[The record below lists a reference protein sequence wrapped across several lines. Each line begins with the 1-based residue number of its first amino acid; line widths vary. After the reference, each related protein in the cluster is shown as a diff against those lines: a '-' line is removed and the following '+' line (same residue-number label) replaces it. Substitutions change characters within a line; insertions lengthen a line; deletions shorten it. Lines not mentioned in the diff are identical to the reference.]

1 MTKKANKQCGVKGCP
16 NKHIAKGYCSKHYA
30 NFKRHG
36 FPVKPSCSKKIE
48 FRINENGCFECT
60 SHKPKASGY
69 PTFRIRQKTQQMSR
83 FIYSEMFGEI
93 PEGLVVRHKCD
104 NPLCINPEHLE
115 LGTHQDNANDRVKRD
130 RQAKGSRNGNAILNE
145 EQVKEIKLLILGG
158 KTNKKISEKYK
169 VNPNVISDIRCERK
183 WKHVKVN

>member
-1 MTKKANKQCGVKGCP
+1 
-16 NKHIAKGYCSKHYA
+16 
-30 NFKRHG
+30 
-36 FPVKPSCSKKIE
+36 
-48 FRINENGCFECT
+48 
-60 SHKPKASGY
+60 
-69 PTFRIRQKTQQMSR
+69 MSR

-145 EQVKEIKLLILGG
+145 EQVKEIKLLILNG
-158 KTNKKISEKYK
+158 KKNKELSEKYE
-169 VNPNVISDIRCERK
+169 VHPNIISDIRHERK